1 MPEAAESYTAAL
13 LNSRGG
19 REIAMTIEEEC
30 LNNADVDWPDVI
42 ARYQAAVERLFPFHQ
57 KKLHE
62 QDWHTLAR
70 RFNRTAWD
78 AGQESEPDEQGDAA
92 PSGSQRRISLQ
103 PADDTDK

>member
-19 REIAMTIEEEC
+19 RETAMAIEEEC
-30 LNNADVDWPDVI
+30 LQNEDVDWPHVI
-42 ARYQAAVERLFPFHQ
+42 ARYQGAVERLFPVHQ

-62 QDWHTLAR
+62 QDWQTLAR

-78 AGQESEPDEQGDAA
+78 AGQDSNPDEQDAA
-92 PSGSQRRISLQ
+92 AGGKQRRITLQ
-103 PADDTDK
+103 PADEADK